1 MRCEIN
7 AADGRIQNHTL
18 LRSEDVRLRAGAV
31 KPGGVTMAYALHT
44 WALSLTQLRRLSFP
58 FGKRAIAQVAPE
70 GERGRASDQNVTIPD
85 QRNHAARTV
94 LAAVAL
100 YALALQQE
108 SGYWLRSR
116 CELVPEGPLV
126 LEQIGGDGGMFSLG
140 TAAEARTL
148 LTEAIR
154 EAESSQIDLEWPTRV
169 IVLTPTEK
177 LRRLVEGSDAQGPE
191 SVEGEEPTHAGA
203 AS

>member
-1 MRCEIN
+1 M
-7 AADGRIQNHTL
+7 
-18 LRSEDVRLRAGAV
+18 
-31 KPGGVTMAYALHT
+31 
-44 WALSLTQLRRLSFP
+44 
-58 FGKRAIAQVAPE
+58 
-70 GERGRASDQNVTIPD
+70 
-85 QRNHAARTV
+85 
-94 LAAVAL
+94 
-100 YALALQQE
+100 
-108 SGYWLRSR
+108 
-116 CELVPEGPLV
+116 